1 MNSEPRGSIKISY
14 NDLTNFFRD
23 PVIEEEYF
31 IPVEVENQPKNI
43 AQMKDFGSRLGEFD
57 DIEGPVMN
65 LQDLENNGNRQ
76 DFLRQ
81 NDPNEGAIEPADD
94 DAIRCIPKVMQV
106 SQSLYKNLVKSLGIK
121 EIWS

>member
-1 MNSEPRGSIKISY
+1 MDQIPTLKKNWIQSIIKTFY
-14 NDLTNFFRD
+14 NDLTNFFR
-23 PVIEEEYF
+23 EEEYF

-106 SQSLYKNLVKSLGIK
+106 SQSL
-121 EIWS
+121 

>member
-1 MNSEPRGSIKISY
+1 M
-14 NDLTNFFRD
+14 TNFFRD